1 MIYIIILV
9 IIFIKNIEMSELQEN
24 TNKIE
29 NMSKNEILKNIE
41 ELNVQYKV
49 LLEKEVLLN
58 QEMSELQENA
68 DIIKNMSKN
77 EILSNIDKLNSQYAE
92 LLKNEER
99 LNQLQKIMSFDKS
112 EIKNIENKIKDFKY
126 IKESVQRA
134 RWQGKKEIEYTQQM
148 ENQMIENQKIIL
160 EINDKYDKYNW
171 YLDNKHLERNEFSLI
186 NNKLLKL
193 MKLRKFYHDTEQKL
207 QKIYEKYQNKQKLEN
222 TIILFYENLE
232 IK

>member
-1 MIYIIILV
+1 
-9 IIFIKNIEMSELQEN
+9 MSELQEN

-58 QEMSELQENA
+58 QEMSELQENV
-68 DIIKNMSKN
+68 
-77 EILSNIDKLNSQYAE
+77 NI
-92 LLKNEER
+92 
-99 LNQLQKIMSFDKS
+99 
-112 EIKNIENKIKDFKY
+112 
-126 IKESVQRA
+126 
-134 RWQGKKEIEYTQQM
+134 
-148 ENQMIENQKIIL
+148 
-160 EINDKYDKYNW
+160 
-171 YLDNKHLERNEFSLI
+171 I

-222 TIILFYENLE
+222 IIILYYEILE
-232 IK
+232 MK

>member
-9 IIFIKNIEMSELQEN
+9 IILIKNIEMSELQEN

-41 ELNVQYKV
+41 ELNIQYKV

-68 DIIKNMSKN
+68 DKIKNMSKD
-77 EILSNIDKLNSQYAE
+77 EILQKIKELNSQYAE
-92 LLKNEER
+92 LLKNEEI
-99 LNQLQKIMSFDKS
+99 LNNLQKIMSFDKS

-126 IKESVQRA
+126 IRESIRRA
-134 RWQGKKEIEYTQQM
+134 RWQGQKEMVDAVQK

-207 QKIYEKYQNKQKLEN
+207 QEIYEKYENKQKLEN
-222 TIILFYENLE
+222 IIILYYEILE

>member
-9 IIFIKNIEMSELQEN
+9 IILIKNI
-24 TNKIE
+24 
-29 NMSKNEILKNIE
+29 
-41 ELNVQYKV
+41 
-49 LLEKEVLLN
+49 
-58 QEMSELQENA
+58 EMSELQENA

-77 EILSNIDKLNSQYAE
+77 EILNNIDKLNSQYAK
-92 LLKNEER
+92 LLKNEEII
-99 LNQLQKIMSFDKS
+99 NNLQKIMSFDKS

-126 IKESVQRA
+126 IRESIRRQGQKEMVDAVQ
-134 RWQGKKEIEYTQQM
+134 K

-160 EINDKYDKYNW
+160 EINEKYDKYKW
-171 YLDNKHLERNEFSLI
+171 SLDKHLERNEFSLI

-207 QKIYEKYQNKQKLEN
+207 QEIYEKYENKQKLEN
-222 TIILFYENLE
+222 IIILYYEILE

>member
-9 IIFIKNIEMSELQEN
+9 IILIKNIEMSELQEN

-41 ELNVQYKV
+41 ELNIQYKV

-68 DIIKNMSKN
+68 DKIKNMSKD
-77 EILSNIDKLNSQYAE
+77 EILQKIKELNSQYAE
-92 LLKNEER
+92 LLKNEEI
-99 LNQLQKIMSFDKS
+99 LNNLQKIMYFDKS

-126 IKESVQRA
+126 IRESIRRASQKEMVDAVQ
-134 RWQGKKEIEYTQQM
+134 K

-160 EINDKYDKYNW
+160 EINEKYDKYKW
-171 YLDNKHLERNEFSLI
+171 SLDKHLERNEFSLI

-207 QKIYEKYQNKQKLEN
+207 QEIYEKYENKQKLEN
-222 TIILFYENLE
+222 IIILYYEILE